1 MIKIIKYFFQ
11 SVIIYIFF
19 LFIKFIGLRLS
30 RKLFSYL
37 FNKIGPIIKSDQI
50 INANLD
56 RFIGSYNENLKKN
69 IKINMWA
76 NYGKIFVEYLFLKK
90 FKKNDSHIRIKGE
103 YILKKIIKSD
113 KPVIFISGHFANFEL
128 MSMELTK
135 RNIKLATVYRP
146 LNNIFLNPFMEYL
159 RKKYVCKHQIRKGLS
174 GVKSAMN
181 YIKNN
186 YSIALM
192 IDQRVSEGK
201 RLPFFG
207 DMALTT
213 TLPAQLALKFNLD
226 IVPIYIART
235 GDDNFEM
242 EIIEPMQILNKN
254 DHELNKL
261 DVSIKLNK
269 VLEQMISKDPSQW
282 IWTHNRW
289 K

>member
-1 MIKIIKYFFQ
+1 M
-11 SVIIYIFF
+11 
-19 LFIKFIGLRLS
+19 G
-30 RKLFSYL
+30 KLW
-37 FNKIGPIIKSDQI
+37 
-50 INANLD
+50 
-56 RFIGSYNENLKKN
+56 KN
-69 IKINMWA
+69 ICRIFIFKKIQ
-76 NYGKIFVEYLFLKK
+76 
-90 FKKNDSHIRIKGE
+90 KNDSHIRIKGE

-201 RLPFFG
+201 RLPFFE

-242 EIIEPMQILNKN
+242 EIIEPIQILNKN